1 MFAQRAI
8 ENWSVKLSAF
18 NARQD
23 AAVAEDV
30 DGDGKDAATATATT
44 TSTVRARPDP
54 ESELELEL
62 ERELA
67 VFVLTLNEI
76 ICDDCALV
84 AVSSR
89 PRRRQTS
96 SKQRAGG
103 CYRRGGGLWAL
114 EYLGNSSRLVYLG
127 VEWRSDVVSWF
138 PWHDFA

>member
-62 ERELA
+62 ELERELA

-96 SKQRAGG
+96 SKQRAEGCCRRVGG
-103 CYRRGGGLWAL
+103 T
-114 EYLGNSSRLVYLG
+114 G
-127 VEWRSDVVSWF
+127 V
-138 PWHDFA
+138 PG